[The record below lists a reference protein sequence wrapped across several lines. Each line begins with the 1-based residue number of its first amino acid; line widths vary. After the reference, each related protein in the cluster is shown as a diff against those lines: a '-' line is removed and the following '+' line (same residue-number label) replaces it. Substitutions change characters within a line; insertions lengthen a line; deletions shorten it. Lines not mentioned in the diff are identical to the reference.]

1 MNTVTTTNTVTTNT
15 VTTTNGVAM
24 NAAAT
29 EAAAAANAAAPN
41 AATNA
46 ELLGK
51 DHRHLIHPLHH
62 TAGHADG
69 RVWVRGEGSYLYDA
83 DGNRFI
89 DGLSCLWNV
98 SAGHGR
104 RELADA
110 AHKQMNELAFAS
122 SYAGGS
128 NRPAVELAERLA
140 QIAYPNINN
149 FYFTCGGGESTD
161 SNIKLAR
168 YYWKAKGKQDK
179 VKVIGRQWGYHGVT
193 FGAMCATGIDAY
205 KPDFAPLIPGFSHIP
220 APDPYHYPAADGAS
234 QGVAAA
240 NELEKEI
247 LKQGAD
253 TVAMFIAEPVQGAGG
268 VIVPPP
274 DYFPRIREI
283 CDQYEVLLVS
293 DEVITGFGRTGKM
306 FGLQH
311 YGVQP
316 DLMQFAKSITSGA
329 LPLGGIGMSD
339 AVARTITASPKPW
352 MHAYTYS
359 GHPTACAVAHATLDI
374 IENEDLPGQAAAKG
388 EVFLRNL
395 HAALDDLPHV
405 GNVRGL
411 GLMAGVEI
419 VADRDTKKWYAPDF
433 ALGAKLTR
441 ALLTRGLSTRVRS
454 EVICLAPPLTTEP
467 KILDQIVS
475 TVHDAVVEVTGAN

>member
-1 MNTVTTTNTVTTNT
+1 
-15 VTTTNGVAM
+15 M
-24 NAAAT
+24 NAPLS
-29 EAAAAANAAAPN
+29 NAA
-41 AATNA
+41 
-46 ELLGK
+46 LLAK
-51 DHRHLIHPLHH
+51 DHQHLIHPLHH

-69 RVWVRGEGSYLYDA
+69 RIWVRGEGAHLYDA

-104 RELADA
+104 QTLADA
-110 AHKQMNELAFAS
+110 ASKQMREMAFCS
-122 SYAGGS
+122 NYAGGS
-128 NRPAVELAERLA
+128 NRPAIELAERLA
-140 QIAYPNINN
+140 AIAYPRINN
-149 FYFTCGGGESTD
+149 FYFTCGGGEATD

-168 YYWKAKGKQDK
+168 YYWKAKGKPEK
-179 VKVIGRQWGYHGVT
+179 NKVIGRRWGYHGVT
-193 FGAMCATGIDAY
+193 FGAMCATGISGY
-205 KPDFAPLIPGFSHIP
+205 WSDFGPLIPGFSHIP
-220 APDPYHYPAADGAS
+220 SPDPYHYPMPEDGAS

-240 NELEKEI
+240 DELEKEI
-247 LKQGAD
+247 LRQGAD

-268 VIVPPP
+268 VIVPQP
-274 DYFPRIREI
+274 DYFERIRAI
-283 CDQYEVLLVS
+283 CDRYEVLLVS

-306 FGLQH
+306 FALEH

-339 AVARTITASPKPW
+339 EVAQTITASAAPW

-359 GHPTACAVAHATLDI
+359 GHATSCAVALATLDI
-374 IENEDLPGQAAAKG
+374 VEGEDLPAQAAAKG
-388 EVFLRNL
+388 EVFLQNL

-419 VADRDTKKWYAPDF
+419 VADKSTKEWFGADF
-433 ALGAKLTR
+433 GLGAKLTK
-441 ALLTRGLSTRVRS
+441 ALMARGLYTRVRS
-454 EVICLAPPLTTEP
+454 EVICLAPPLITEQST
-467 KILDQIVS
+467 LDEMVGIVR
-475 TVHDAVVEVTGAN
+475 DAVVEVTGG